1 MIGGLTHTTAFGLTT
16 AQVTSTFVNRGGVSG
31 AIPRPN
37 PISLSDA
44 AKALAAIDKAIEAG
58 KPLSI
63 PQALLLQQYDQLED
77 SDGDKKVFSITDTS
91 ANLLANLEDLQTLLD
106 DGNLSGV
113 NLTDRATLAV
123 TPAVFLDGIQ
133 LFDAIQTDYTLN
145 VTEPFPAADIQYAD
159 RDVLTRFTKLEVVG
173 STDEILDARN
183 ILADLPD
190 SVARNWLVIDTPE
203 NIETRFDDLAALKGL
218 QKIAMITDPDTPVAI
233 PGFQNGALNVGLL
246 RLTQAQYTAGKDV
259 LTAIQPKPPATTAN
273 YLVALRDCKADS
285 AAGMRRD
292 NRVVSIAFTDT
303 AANVARNA
311 PALNALTTFS
321 QISIVDTAANIAAQ
335 AKAINTLRKPFEV
348 YVAGSG
354 SDKAPTVSA
363 AVFGD
368 PESGQAIVS
377 GVARIAGASYVAQYN
392 ANADEWT
399 VSSPDL
405 PNQTATGADALTFNG
420 LKFTFSGKPEDGHE
434 LEITPKTGLLLV
446 SGVARTAGASYVAR
460 YDATAGAWTV
470 TSPEHPALTATGVQT
485 LTLDGLKFTFSGEP
499 DDGEEL
505 LISPGENIGS
515 VLANAPLLK
524 TLRAGVPVVGSS
536 ADILANAGKLA
547 QMGNVSAITLTD
559 RSDAPL
565 EISYTQYIEGR
576 AALARIAPP
585 AKLKVLDAT
594 LENVTNVIRD
604 PLVEAVAIADDV
616 LALGN
621 DKAIAFLN
629 KVSDIASPL
638 YLNTTRAA
646 PLRIESLTARV
657 TSVGDAANAAI
668 ANLTAL
674 NVPAEGALR
683 EVDQSSIGSGPSFTP
698 GVYKNVPLLET
709 GNGAGAGATA
719 NVTVNADGEVVSV
732 EIVNRGA
739 AYSGDRLTLDPRL
752 LGGSHS
758 VALANNP
765 DLDDPTKL
773 GFVGDD
779 TQFFIEI
786 ETTDVSV
793 AGAPKRPILTF
804 ACEDILTPD
813 PPSPTNLPQTLS
825 ESAQATLT
833 AIQLVAKRTQREDGT
848 TYDPKITLKIID
860 AAERLAIA
868 ATTPATQT
876 FDFTDLL
883 TVYQGANG
891 GTLANNLTVEYV
903 AKDGFTAVSANSD
916 DLDLLPSYSVIGTAA
931 QLAQA
936 IESSAA
942 ANWTTPDWTKIDEI
956 ILADRPPQP
965 VIVSKTLLADED
977 DVEALDENILQKSS
991 GLRLAVREAVDFDEA
1006 SDIQDLSIND
1016 RIARIA
1022 LVTDATELS
1031 DQETFGTIKEWTN
1044 LASVQLTTTRLQ
1056 KPNLVIDA
1064 SLHPDYDTLVRKIAQ
1079 SFTISLSN
1087 VTATDA
1093 LGPAFRDARV
1103 TKVSVRDDWS
1113 ALSPAEK
1120 PGVLANLAKAFAA
1133 GRISGV
1139 AISGGFDEETDP
1151 DTGDTIQSVSM
1162 RGADIIAF
1170 DAARNRLRD
1179 SFLSQ
1184 ITALDDDGE
1193 PMELIIKPTKVKV
1206 SEHKAIVT
1214 LSTSLPDHS
1223 FKAYELRD
1231 TAANISAYLSQPS
1244 IPQAAQDL
1252 ISSIAASDSDVAR
1265 VVLAYARIAAYPD
1278 LIERLQSG
1286 LRATEVPVAQIASLL
1301 DDYASKLDRIT
1312 LAVNTTRTL
1321 LPDDAITALSTY
1333 SFGTRLFS
1341 KNGRLVT

>member
-16 AQVTSTFVNRGGVSG
+16 AQVTSTFVKRGDVSA

-77 SDGDKKVFSITDTS
+77 SNGDKKVFSITDTS
-91 ANLLANLEDLQTLLD
+91 ANLLANLEDLQALLD

-123 TPAVFLDGIQ
+123 TPSVFLDGIQ
-133 LFDAIQTDYTLN
+133 LFDAIQTPYTLN

-233 PGFQNGALNVGLL
+233 PGFQNGARNVGLL
-246 RLTQAQYTAGKDV
+246 RLTQAQYTAGRDV
-259 LTAIQPKPPATTAN
+259 LAAIQPKPPATTAN

-354 SDKAPTVSA
+354 SDKAPVAKPASGAT
-363 AVFGD
+363 GD
-368 PESGQAIVS
+368 GQA
-377 GVARIAGASYVAQYN
+377 
-392 ANADEWT
+392 
-399 VSSPDL
+399 
-405 PNQTATGADALTFNG
+405 
-420 LKFTFSGKPEDGHE
+420 
-434 LEITPKTGLLLV
+434 LV
-446 SGVARTAGASYVAR
+446 TGVARTAGASYVAR

-470 TSPEHPALTATGVQT
+470 TSPEHPALTATGAQT

-499 DDGEEL
+499 DDGDEL

-565 EISYTQYIEGR
+565 EVSYAQYIEGR

-616 LALGN
+616 LSLGN

-674 NVPAEGALR
+674 DVPAEGALR
-683 EVDQSSIGSGPSFTP
+683 EVDQSSIGSGASFTP

-752 LGGSHS
+752 LGGAHS
-758 VALANNP
+758 VALANDP
-765 DLDDPTKL
+765 DLDDPEKL
-773 GFVGDD
+773 GLVGDQS
-779 TQFFIEI
+779 QFYIEI

-813 PPSPTNLPQTLS
+813 PDLPQTLS

-848 TYDPKITLKIID
+848 TYDPKITLKIVD

-868 ATTPATQT
+868 AATPATQT

-942 ANWTTPDWTKIDEI
+942 TNWTTPDWTKIDEI

-965 VIVSKTLLADED
+965 VTVSKTLLADED
-977 DVEALDENILQKSS
+977 DVEALEENILAKSA
-991 GLRLAVREAVDFDEA
+991 GLTLSVREAVDFDEA
-1006 SDIQDLSIND
+1006 SDIQDLSIKD
-1016 RIARIA
+1016 RIARIV
-1022 LVTDATELS
+1022 LVTDAAELS
-1031 DQETFGTIKEWTN
+1031 DEETFATIKEWTN
-1044 LASVQLTTTRLQ
+1044 LGSVELTTTRLQ

-1079 SFTISLSN
+1079 SVTISLSN
-1087 VTATDA
+1087 VTAADA

-1113 ALSPAEK
+1113 ALSPAQK

-1139 AISGGFDEETDP
+1139 AISGGFDEGTDP
-1151 DTGDTIQSVSM
+1151 DTGDTIQSVSL

-1179 SFLSQ
+1179 TFLSQ
-1184 ITALDDDGE
+1184 IKALDDDGE

-1214 LSTSLPDHS
+1214 LSTSLPNHS

-1286 LRATEVPVAQIASLL
+1286 LRATEVPVAQIANLL
-1301 DDYASKLDRIT
+1301 GDYASKLDRIT
-1312 LAVNTTRTL
+1312 LAVNTTRAA
-1321 LPDDAITALSTY
+1321 LPADATTALSTY

>member
-31 AIPRPN
+31 TIPRPN

-203 NIETRFDDLAALKGL
+203 NIETSFDDLAALKGL

-233 PGFQNGALNVGLL
+233 PGFQNGARNVGLL

-354 SDKAPTVSA
+354 SDKAPVVRPASGAT
-363 AVFGD
+363 GD
-368 PESGQAIVS
+368 GQA
-377 GVARIAGASYVAQYN
+377 
-392 ANADEWT
+392 
-399 VSSPDL
+399 
-405 PNQTATGADALTFNG
+405 
-420 LKFTFSGKPEDGHE
+420 
-434 LEITPKTGLLLV
+434 LV

-470 TSPEHPALTATGVQT
+470 SSPEFPALTATGENA
-485 LTLDGLKFTFSGEP
+485 LTLDGLKFTFSGAP
-499 DDGEEL
+499 ADGDEL

-565 EISYTQYIEGR
+565 EVSYAQYIEGR

-674 NVPAEGALR
+674 DVPAEGALR
-683 EVDQSSIGSGPSFTP
+683 EVDQSSIGSGASFTP

-773 GFVGDD
+773 GLVGDD
-779 TQFFIEI
+779 TQFYIEI

-868 ATTPATQT
+868 AATPATQT

-891 GTLANNLTVEYV
+891 GTLANNLTVEYI

-1312 LAVNTTRTL
+1312 LAVNTTRAA